1 MRGLL
6 VGRFQPFHRGHLEV
20 VREIRGTRTDEE
32 LILGI
37 GSAQESYTW
46 KNPFTAGE
54 RSEMIARALVEANL
68 EGVVAIPLPD
78 IQRHAL
84 WVRYA
89 ESILPPFGRVY
100 TNNPLTR
107 LLFEQARYPVERPR
121 LVDRARFEGEVVRD
135 HLARDKGWRPL
146 VPPAVARYL
155 GELGAPARLAV
166 LREGTGPSARGARG

>member
-6 VGRFQPFHRGHLEV
+6 VGRFQPFHLGHLEV
-20 VREIRGTRTDEE
+20 VRGIRASRKDEE

-46 KNPFTAGE
+46 RNPFTAGE
-54 RSEMIARALVEANL
+54 RAEMIARALREAKL
-68 EGVVAIPLPD
+68 DGVLAVPLPD

-89 ESILPPFGRVY
+89 ETILPPFQRVY

-107 LLFEQARYPVERPR
+107 MLFEQARYTVESPS
-121 LVDRARFEGEVVRD
+121 LVDRARFEGETVRE
-135 HLARDKGWRPL
+135 HLARNQGWKSL

-155 GELGAPARLAV
+155 GELDAPARFAV
-166 LREGTGPSARGARG
+166 LREGRERSSGGPPT